1 MKPINETCGAGF
13 FQNLRDL
20 EVWSSSHPTQKAI
33 FAGAHAH
40 ARKWGQGRKFMTW
53 HEVSVLKKDEAKW
66 EYVNCDPKTGV
77 IQWVK
82 MDAAEEPV

>member
-1 MKPINETCGAGF
+1 
-13 FQNLRDL
+13 
-20 EVWSSSHPTQKAI
+20 
-33 FAGAHAH
+33 
-40 ARKWGQGRKFMTW
+40 MTW